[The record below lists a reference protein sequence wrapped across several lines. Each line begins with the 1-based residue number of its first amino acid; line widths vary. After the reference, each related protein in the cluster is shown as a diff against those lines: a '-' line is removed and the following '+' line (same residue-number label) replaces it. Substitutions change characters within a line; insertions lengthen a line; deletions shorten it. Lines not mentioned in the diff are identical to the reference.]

1 MVCISSIIPNA
12 YLYLVQI
19 HLIISKTFL
28 PCVCGAKK
36 YAYGGP
42 KRQLK
47 AESLGWRAGMSGLL
61 ALHYNNVQ
69 WQERLMAK
77 GVN

>member
-1 MVCISSIIPNA
+1 M
-12 YLYLVQI
+12 QI
-19 HLIISKTFL
+19 RLTISKKFL
-28 PCVCGAKK
+28 PFVCGAKK

>member
-1 MVCISSIIPNA
+1 MFV
-12 YLYLVQI
+12 VQ
-19 HLIISKTFL
+19 
-28 PCVCGAKK
+28 KK

-69 WQERLMAK
+69 RQERLMAK